1 MTQTPKQ
8 TTGGTEPAT
17 TTVKPFPAR
26 PEAER
31 EAPAA
36 AAPASPKKSRK
47 KLVFGVIG
55 LLALSAAGYYGYNYW
70 TTGRYMVETDDAYL
84 QADIS
89 LVSSRIQGYVS
100 AVNVVENQSVKAG
113 DVLLTLDDGDYT
125 IALATAQNKLVTL
138 QETLKRI
145 DAQEKAAEATVAQAV
160 AAKQAADATLRNAT
174 TTVERTRELA
184 QTRVASQASLDDA
197 EAALDTAKANQASAE
212 AQIAIAQAN
221 VAVIRAE
228 RVETAGSQREMEL
241 AVKQAQRNLDLT
253 QLRAPFDGVITN
265 TAMELGDLVSPG
277 TRLAA
282 VVPTNDIYIEAYFKE
297 TQLSEIGVGAK
308 AHVTIDAIE
317 GKSFEGEVTSI
328 APATGGTFSLLPA
341 DNATGNF
348 TKVVQR
354 VAVRIAL
361 PAEAMADHDL
371 RAGLSAVVE
380 IDSRTIAAE

>member
-36 AAPASPKKSRK
+36 AAPATPKNSRK
-47 KLVFGVIG
+47 KLVLGVIG

-212 AQIAIAQAN
+212 AQIAIAEAN

>member
-36 AAPASPKKSRK
+36 AAPATPKKSRK

-70 TTGRYMVETDDAYL
+70 TTGRFMVETDDAYL

-145 DAQEKAAEATVAQAV
+145 DAQEHAAEATVAQAV

-212 AQIAIAQAN
+212 AQIAIAEAN

-241 AVKQAQRNLDLT
+241 AVKQAQRDLDLT
-253 QLRAPFDGVITN
+253 KLRAPFDGVITN
-265 TAMELGDLVSPG
+265 TAMELGDLVSAG

-317 GKSFEGEVTSI
+317 DKSFEGEVTSI

-380 IDSRTIAAE
+380 IDSRTKAAE

>member
-1 MTQTPKQ
+1 MTQTTSQ

-26 PEAER
+26 PDTER

-36 AAPASPKKSRK
+36 AAPAAPKKSRK

-55 LLALSAAGYYGYNYW
+55 LLALSAAGFYGYNYW
-70 TTGRYMVETDDAYL
+70 TTGRFMVETDDAYL

-100 AVNVVENQSVKAG
+100 AVNVVENQSVKTG

-125 IALATAQNKLVTL
+125 IALASAQNKLVTL

-145 DAQEKAAEATVAQAV
+145 DAQEHAAEATVAQAV

-197 EAALDTAKANQASAE
+197 EAALDTAKANQASAT
-212 AQIAIAQAN
+212 AQIAIAEAN

-241 AVKQAQRNLDLT
+241 AVQQAQRNLDLT
-253 QLRAPFDGVITN
+253 KLRAPFDGVITN
-265 TAMELGDLVSPG
+265 TAMELGDLVSAG

-297 TQLSEIGVGAK
+297 TQLGEIGVGAT
-308 AHVTIDAIE
+308 AHITIDALE
-317 GKSFEGEVTSI
+317 GQSFEGHVTSI
-328 APATGGTFSLLPA
+328 APATGATFSLLPA
-341 DNATGNF
+341 DNSTGNF

-361 PAEAMADHDL
+361 PADAMTGHDL

-380 IDSRTIAAE
+380 VDSRTKAAE

>member
-36 AAPASPKKSRK
+36 AAPTSPKKSRK

-212 AQIAIAQAN
+212 AQIAIAEAN